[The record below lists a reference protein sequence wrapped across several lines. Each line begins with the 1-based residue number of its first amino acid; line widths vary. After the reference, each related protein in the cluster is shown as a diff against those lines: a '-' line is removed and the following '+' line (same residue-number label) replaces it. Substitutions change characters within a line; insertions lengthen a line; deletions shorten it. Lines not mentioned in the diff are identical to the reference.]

1 MFPVTASTSDI
12 AGVTPAG
19 EHTTP
24 STSTTNT
31 TESQFPFFPST
42 TESKTMS
49 RPQVRI
55 TDKKADVFLYKSR
68 RASPRRVDRKCS
80 CCKHRGKCSCKC
92 CCKRRRKHHYEKDL
106 SEFCS
111 SCFYANRLT
120 ASQHAISSS
129 SLPCASSLP
138 ACLSP
143 SYGRSL
149 FLVF

>member
-19 EHTTP
+19 EQTTP

-68 RASPRRVDRKCS
+68 RASPRRVERKCS
-80 CCKHRGKCSCKC
+80 CCKHRSKCSCKC

-106 SEFCS
+106 TRDFFLIIAL
-111 SCFYANRLT
+111 CFVAACML
-120 ASQHAISSS
+120 ISFMRPVAFSRV
-129 SLPCASSLP
+129 LE
-138 ACLSP
+138 
-143 SYGRSL
+143 SY
-149 FLVF
+149 F